1 MNLFKLIGGLLILV
15 IAVILFIYL
24 YKHPIPK
31 GEDSNLHMFQGYLAV
46 IGGLIIGLVLII
58 NELRTIL

>member
-15 IAVILFIYL
+15 IAFLLSIYL
-24 YKHPIPK
+24 YKNPIPK
-31 GEDSNLHMFQGYLAV
+31 GEDTNLHMIQGYIAV